1 MTLKLSANHKR
12 AVSTT
17 LTMLDELFVFIE
29 KWVDGQC
36 YASVLYEEKNDL
48 SPSQKKTLKKELLKF
63 RQYLNDLKNDM
74 KIEKQTQS
82 AINDIWSRVSVFR
95 ENIMEL
101 EARHMKRYGHIPQEV
116 QEYFN
121 DMSKKLLSQL
131 DRILEIIK

>member
-1 MTLKLSANHKR
+1 
-12 AVSTT
+12 
-17 LTMLDELFVFIE
+17 MLDELFVFIE